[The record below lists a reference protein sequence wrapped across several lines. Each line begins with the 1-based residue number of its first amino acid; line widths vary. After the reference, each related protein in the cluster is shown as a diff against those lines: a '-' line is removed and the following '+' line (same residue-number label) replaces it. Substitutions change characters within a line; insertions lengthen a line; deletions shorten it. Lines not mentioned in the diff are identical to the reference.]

1 MTIRLYDTAARAVR
15 DFAPLVPGQV
25 SIYLCGATVQAPPH
39 IGHVRSGI
47 NFDILQRWLIH
58 RGFTVTFVRNVTD
71 IDDKV
76 LRNATAEGVP
86 YWQVAARNE
95 RAFSWAYDTLGCLPP
110 TLEPRATGHVPEMIA
125 LMQRLIDAGFGYAG
139 GGDVY
144 FDVTAYP
151 AYGSLSG
158 QRLDSMQAA
167 GDTDVDTAKRD
178 PRDFTL
184 WKAAKPGEPCWDTPW
199 GPGRPGWHLEC
210 SAMATK
216 YLGPVFDIHG
226 GGIDLIFP
234 HHENEIAQ
242 SVAVGDGFANYWMHN
257 AWVTQAGEKMSKSLG
272 NFLLVSE
279 MVQRW
284 RPVVLRYYLA
294 APHYRSH
301 IEFSEAALEEA
312 ASAWARI
319 EGFARRAAEL
329 VGEGDP
335 PAADSPLPDDFVA
348 ALDDDLG
355 VPQALAVVHNT
366 VRDGNTALAGANK
379 EAVREALAQV
389 RAMLG
394 VLGLDPF
401 DPHWAGGFGGRASSG
416 DAVLRGTV
424 DRLVAAALEQREAAR
439 AARDF
444 AAADAIRDQL
454 ADAGIEIEDT
464 PAGPRWSLRTGGS
477 R

>member
-15 DFAPLVPGQV
+15 DFVPLVPGQV
-25 SIYLCGATVQAPPH
+25 SIYLCGATVQAAPH
-39 IGHVRSGI
+39 IGHIRSGI
-47 NFDILQRWLIH
+47 NFDILQRWLEH
-58 RGFTVTFVRNVTD
+58 RGFAVTFVRNVTD

-76 LRNATAEGVP
+76 LRNAAAEGVP
-86 YWQVAARNE
+86 YWQIAQRNE
-95 RAFSWAYDTLGCLPP
+95 RAFSWAYEVLGCRPP

-125 LMQRLIDAGFGYAG
+125 LMRRLIDNGHAYPSH
-139 GGDVY
+139 GDVY
-144 FDVTAYP
+144 FDVASYP
-151 AYGSLSG
+151 DYGALSG
-158 QRLDSMQAA
+158 QRLNSMLAA
-167 GDTDVDTAKRD
+167 EDTDMDTHKRD

-184 WKAAKPGEPCWDTPW
+184 WKAAKPAEPYWDTPW

-216 YLGPVFDIHG
+216 YLGPRFDIHG

-242 SVAVGDGFANYWMHN
+242 SVSAGDGFANYWMHN

-312 ASAWARI
+312 ATAWARI

-335 PAADSPLPDDFVA
+335 LSLADVPLPARFAA

-355 VPQALAVVHNT
+355 MPQALAIVHT
-366 VRDGNTALAGANK
+366 AVRDGNTALSAANK
-379 EAVREALAQV
+379 EAVRESLAQV

-401 DPHWAGGFGGRASSG
+401 DPHWSGGFAGRSAGG
-416 DAVLRGTV
+416 DAVLRGVV

-444 AAADAIRDQL
+444 AAADAIRNQL
-454 ADAGIEIEDT
+454 TEAGIDIEDT
-464 PAGPRWSLRTGGS
+464 AAGPRWSLRAGS
-477 R
+477 